1 MQSGDKSN
9 LIFSPH
15 IKLQVTVSAQ
25 SMTKIV
31 FSFLFTLQTGSA
43 KQNQAL
49 PRAHE
54 KGQKMAQLKNV
65 QIIAR
70 RLR

>member
-1 MQSGDKSN
+1 MAPKYQKKSDSIASSGRNSPIQSGDKAN

-31 FSFLFTLQTGSA
+31 FSFLFNLQTGSA
-43 KQNQAL
+43 KQNQEL
-49 PRAHE
+49 PRA
-54 KGQKMAQLKNV
+54 
-65 QIIAR
+65 
-70 RLR
+70 